1 MRWCVWELRNSTL
14 AAVAVY
20 SYLWY
25 KCLNALACFTIQF
38 RVTNLEVGDM
48 SRTSAGC
55 AVGLVVV
62 GVTCP
67 GIGLFL
73 ASITGIAWLG
83 DSIGEHG
90 GLVTAYVAI
99 GIIASYVAPAL
110 AIVAIPLAVRSFMAI
125 GGVLVGAIVYMLA
138 ASLFFAIPSSFIA
151 QSACKAGN
159 DKAVWVMRIV
169 PVVWG
174 TEAAFAKPGTELSCV
189 DGHLKGG
196 GG

>member
-1 MRWCVWELRNSTL
+1 
-14 AAVAVY
+14 
-20 SYLWY
+20 
-25 KCLNALACFTIQF
+25 
-38 RVTNLEVGDM
+38 M
-48 SRTSAGC
+48 SKTGAGC
-55 AVGLVVV
+55 AVGLVIV

-67 GIGLFL
+67 AIGLIL
-73 ASITGIAWLG
+73 ASVTGIAWLG

-90 GLVTAYVAI
+90 NLVTAYVVI
-99 GIIASYVAPAL
+99 GIVASYVAPAL
-110 AIVAIPLAVRSFMAI
+110 AVVVVPLAVRSFAAV
-125 GGVLVGAIVYMLA
+125 GGVLVGVVIYMLA

-151 QSACKAGN
+151 HSACKAGN

-174 TEAAFAKPGTELSCV
+174 TEAAFAEPGTELACV